1 MASGCGLSID
11 SEVVGMTKL
20 LLAVAGAACAVAFTA
35 PAQAAPAAKPGPW
48 CGGTL
53 WKLMNLS
60 DTGSKSVRW
69 SPAGT
74 SIADIAKLA
83 APGRVSTS
91 RTTQF
96 QKQRWQVTAVV
107 DQYRVASNGE
117 IVLVLFDTGT
127 STYMDAYLSNPKCL
141 ASSARGRGEIVAA
154 RNAFGRCPAPQ
165 TGWQPLG
172 ATVELSGVGFWN
184 PLKTTKGALPNGAEL
199 RPVTGLKVVSGC
211 GV

>member
-1 MASGCGLSID
+1 MLKSQ
-11 SEVVGMTKL
+11 
-20 LLAVAGAACAVAFTA
+20 LAVLAVVACAVAFTA

-60 DTGSKSVRW
+60 DTGSKSVKW
-69 SPAGT
+69 SPAMT
-74 SIADIAKLA
+74 SIADIGKLTAPAK
-83 APGRVSTS
+83 APAS
-91 RTTQF
+91 RATPF

-107 DQYRVASNGE
+107 DQYRAASNGE
-117 IVLVLFDTGT
+117 IVLVLFDIGT

-141 ASSARGRGEIVAA
+141 SSSARGRGEIVAA
-154 RNAFGRCPAPQ
+154 RNAFTSKCPAPQ
-165 TGWQPLG
+165 GTWQPLG
-172 ATVELSGVGFWN
+172 VTVQLSGVGFWN

-199 RPVTGLKVVSGC
+199 RPVTGLTVLSGC